1 MTTPRIFALL
11 LSFAAVPL
19 ASAAA
24 QPAGVD
30 FSKAGREQVFRDLP
44 GVVTQEEETARKNP
58 SMVCVEKFVERS
70 SRDWGK
76 PQIVYSCTQGNIT
89 FESTQ
94 MPYSRERRLRGLE

>member
-11 LSFAAVPL
+11 LSFAALPL
-19 ASAAA
+19 APAAA
-24 QPAGVD
+24 QPAGID

-44 GVVTQEEETARKNP
+44 GVVTQDEETARKNP

-76 PQIVYSCTQGNIT
+76 PQIVYSCTQGNLT